1 MQTRHILA
9 AAMTA
14 IALIAASG
22 CSVTRGQESTG
33 NYVDDTAITTRVKA
47 KFAEDPTVSAMA
59 ISVETMRGMVQ
70 LSGFAKS
77 LDEKMTAERLAR
89 SVNGVT
95 SVKND
100 IVVRS

>member
-14 IALIAASG
+14 IALIATAG

-59 ISVETMRGMVQ
+59 ISVETLRGMVQ

-95 SVKND
+95 AVKND